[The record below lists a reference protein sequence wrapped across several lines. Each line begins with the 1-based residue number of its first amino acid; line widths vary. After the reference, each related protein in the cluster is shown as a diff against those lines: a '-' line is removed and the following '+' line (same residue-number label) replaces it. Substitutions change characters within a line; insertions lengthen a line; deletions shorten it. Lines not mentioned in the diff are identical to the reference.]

1 MAATYQAAI
10 DREPSQSSRLPLL
23 EVQELSG
30 GVPRRVRAGVPTS
43 FSNELFDGKILLFVR
58 DPSIP
63 QASSGPGRRLW
74 EVQMQGRF
82 LRPVDNFF
90 MGMELSDSPKWS
102 FVFRSMSGA
111 MLSFVKTFEP
121 DVHTSFGVSKGNQT
135 ELPHLVTPQFKGVD
149 AIVETVD
156 GMGEPPPLGSD
167 LLSAPKGPKSE
178 RPQVPRLDATYTMA
192 VFSTFIDLF
201 AWKIK
206 SIPMVGNLDMSSYF
220 RDAGLRIVTYA
231 VPGARDARGSRE
243 RAHLEGEKQYILKV
257 QMDPP
262 HLRSIICGSRTGTPT
277 QEHARSDGCGSSRT
291 SSPVAGLAI
300 STISALG
307 VGRRRRSRKPRSQ
320 RASSG
325 GSSSLRSSSTVE
337 GLGGSGPSSGA
348 GSRRSSPA
356 VPISPAS
363 LPSDFGGVG
372 YSGFGDSGSSGLYTG
387 AVTTTH
393 SDTPASHERHA
404 EQDAWAAPPL
414 FRHTIDPP
422 CDPAKERAD
431 EEAAQQRL
439 LIWMAGS
446 PTPPKAVTKAQR
458 TLRSMHSPSES
469 AHSAPRELSAASPRR
484 SWSAKLLPFRLGRG
498 AGSSRAG
505 GRGKKPSRAPS
516 KGGPLFSIVEGL
528 PDM

>member
-1 MAATYQAAI
+1 MLQQLSDSLRVDPSCICARRPTASRIAKKARSKMAATYQAAI
-10 DREPSQSSRLPLL
+10 DCEPSQSSMLPLL

-156 GMGEPPPLGSD
+156 GTGEPPPLGSD
-167 LLSAPKGPKSE
+167 LLSAPKGSKSE

-206 SIPMVGNLDMSSYF
+206 SIPMVGNLDMNSYF

-243 RAHLEGEKQYILKV
+243 RAHLEGEKQYILRCRWTRRTCAALSAEV
-257 QMDPP
+257 GRARPRRSTRAPTAADRAARA
-262 HLRSIICGSRTGTPT
+262 LRSLDSRSPRSRRWASAAAADRGSRGARGRRAAAA
-277 QEHARSDGCGSSRT
+277 ARSARRQRLRDWGVRA
-291 SSPVAGLAI
+291 PAVGLAADAAAQP
-300 STISALG
+300 SPSRPPPFPRTLEASVTAASATAAAADCTPEPSRLRIATRPPRMNATRSRMRG
-307 VGRRRRSRKPRSQ
+307 LRRRSSGIPSTR
-320 RASSG
+320 RATPPKSVPTRR
-325 GSSSLRSSSTVE
+325 LRSS
-337 GLGGSGPSSGA
+337 
-348 GSRRSSPA
+348 
-356 VPISPAS
+356 
-363 LPSDFGGVG
+363 G
-372 YSGFGDSGSSGLYTG
+372 YSYGWRGRP
-387 AVTTTH
+387 H
-393 SDTPASHERHA
+393 RPK
-404 EQDAWAAPPL
+404 PL
-414 FRHTIDPP
+414 Q
-422 CDPAKERAD
+422 K
-431 EEAAQQRL
+431 
-439 LIWMAGS
+439 
-446 PTPPKAVTKAQR
+446 
-458 TLRSMHSPSES
+458 
-469 AHSAPRELSAASPRR
+469 PR
-484 SWSAKLLPFRLGRG
+484 GR
-498 AGSSRAG
+498 
-505 GRGKKPSRAPS
+505 
-516 KGGPLFSIVEGL
+516 
-528 PDM
+528 